1 MQYVLAFLGW
11 TLMIYVMHVAMHYVP
26 VLKDIHWDHH
36 KYITDNDGTKWSW
49 NNLLL
54 YNDTWLSTAD
64 LWITEV
70 IPTLVFC
77 WITGHWWIALFY
89 YVWAAFVQEQVE
101 HNKKVNLYPLLTTG
115 RWHLVHHKHP
125 NKNYGLFLP
134 IWDKLF
140 GTDYKGDQHGVK
152 A

>member
-1 MQYVLAFLGW
+1 MQYVLFFLAW
-11 TLMIYVMHVAMHYVP
+11 TLVIYLMHIVMHLVP
-26 VLKDIHWDHH
+26 GLRYIHWDHH

-64 LWITEV
+64 LWLTEV
-70 IPTLVFC
+70 IPTLLFC
-77 WITGHWWIALFY
+77 WITGQWWIALFY
-89 YVWAAFVQEQVE
+89 YVWAAFIQEQTE
-101 HNKKVNLYPLLTTG
+101 HNKKVDIFPWCTTG
-115 RWHLVHHKHP
+115 RWHLVHHTHP
-125 NKNYGLFLP
+125 DKNFGLFIP

-140 GTDYKGDQHGVK
+140 DTEYKGDQHGVK